1 MRHYLSL
8 LLLLICM
15 SCSSPPP
22 SETTSFAGRALTI
35 DYNISIGSK
44 LSSEQS
50 QKVQDIIDSTF
61 AEINALFTT
70 DWNPQSELSKLNRL
84 GANIKVKL
92 SQPMEEV
99 LTITG
104 KIVSLTHGKFDP
116 TIGPLNTLWKTQLS
130 QGKTPTEAEIKA
142 TAKSIGWNKI
152 HFENGFFWKEDADT
166 ALDLG
171 GVAKGYAIDMLVD
184 RFQKAGYQNIFVE
197 WGGEIR
203 AMGHHPA
210 KRPWKVYITRL
221 NDTDPSQ
228 AVAVVS
234 LENQAIA
241 TSGDYVQ
248 NWTVHAGNRLISYFH
263 IIDPNTHH
271 PLEIKP
277 NSIASASVLASTCAL
292 ADGLA
297 TAAMLFETVD
307 DAQKWIAEVEKQ
319 IPDLQFWLFTR
330 D

>member
-130 QGKTPTEAEIKA
+130 QERRPPK
-142 TAKSIGWNKI
+142 
-152 HFENGFFWKEDADT
+152 
-166 ALDLG
+166 
-171 GVAKGYAIDMLVD
+171 
-184 RFQKAGYQNIFVE
+184 QK
-197 WGGEIR
+197 
-203 AMGHHPA
+203 
-210 KRPWKVYITRL
+210 
-221 NDTDPSQ
+221 
-228 AVAVVS
+228 
-234 LENQAIA
+234 
-241 TSGDYVQ
+241 
-248 NWTVHAGNRLISYFH
+248 
-263 IIDPNTHH
+263 
-271 PLEIKP
+271 
-277 NSIASASVLASTCAL
+277 
-292 ADGLA
+292 
-297 TAAMLFETVD
+297 
-307 DAQKWIAEVEKQ
+307 
-319 IPDLQFWLFTR
+319 
-330 D
+330 